1 MRKLIGRVGR
11 DVLIESVVVVAP
23 DGHPQHR
30 YRLVG
35 GPDDGREFESLTSI
49 GDYVIGLTDD
59 SPY

>member
-11 DVLIESVVVVAP
+11 DVLIESVVVTV
-23 DGHPQHR
+23 DGRTEHR

-35 GPDDGREFESLTSI
+35 GRDDGREFESLTSI
-49 GDYVIGLTDD
+49 GDYVIGLSGD